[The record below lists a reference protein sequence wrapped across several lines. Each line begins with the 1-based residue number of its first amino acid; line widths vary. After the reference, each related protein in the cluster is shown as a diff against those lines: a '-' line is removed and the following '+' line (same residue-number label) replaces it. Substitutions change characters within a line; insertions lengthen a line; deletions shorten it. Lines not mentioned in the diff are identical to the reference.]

1 MGFINSLLGGT
12 SGDTGGA
19 GLNYQAAP
27 ATINTP
33 VTTAQANT
41 AYDQTQ
47 TGLGQQQA
55 FINALSAQNGI
66 ANQNQVFGQQQALA
80 GQLQGIANG
89 TGPNPAQ
96 AQLAQATGQNV
107 ANQAALMAGQR
118 GAGANVGLL
127 SRQIAQQG
135 AGIQQQA
142 VGQGATLGAQ
152 QQLAA
157 LGTLQGQQ
165 SNLANLATQQVGQ
178 QANALTGYN
187 QAAQSSQQNLL
198 NSIAGTNSANVSSQ
212 GNQSAA
218 NSHIAGI
225 GAQQQGSLLGGA
237 INGAGSAV
245 GAMAHG
251 GMAGYAGGG
260 PVSMA
265 GQYLYGSAPSQQS
278 AQPAPMMN
286 MSGGD
291 NSGGAALNSGLTA
304 FGAGLGKLLGAPAP
318 PAAPIA
324 GNSAEDWQDLNA
336 QGTGNTAADYQNL
349 DAAATAPEAHGGEIN
364 LKGGGKV
371 KGSKAPV
378 KGDSYSNDTVPAMLS
393 PKEIVIPRS
402 ITMGPNAPENAA
414 KFVAAILAKQ
424 GGLKRGKA

>member
-1 MGFINSLLGGT
+1 MGFINSLLGGS

-41 AYDQTQ
+41 AYGQTQ
-47 TGLGQQQA
+47 TGIGQQQA
-55 FINALSAQNGI
+55 FLNALAAQNGI
-66 ANQNQVFGQQQALA
+66 TNQNQVYGQQQALA

-127 SRQIAQQG
+127 ARQIGQQG

-157 LGTLQGQQ
+157 LGALQGQQ

-187 QAAQSSQQNLL
+187 QAAQSEQQNLL
-198 NSIAGTNSANVSSQ
+198 NSIAGNNSANVSSQ
-212 GNQSAA
+212 GNQTAA

-225 GAQQQGSLLGGA
+225 GAQQQGQLLGGV
-237 INGAGSAV
+237 INGAGSAI
-245 GAMAHG
+245 GGMAHG
-251 GMAGYAGGG
+251 GMAGYAAGG
-260 PVSMA
+260 PVSAA
-265 GQYLYGSAPSQQS
+265 GQYLYGSAPSQQNS
-278 AQPAPMMN
+278 TPAMVN

-291 NSGGAALNSGLTA
+291 NSGGAALNNGLTSL
-304 FGAGLGKLLGAPAP
+304 GAGLGKFLGSPSA

-324 GNSAEDWQDLNA
+324 GNSQEDWQMLPM
-336 QGTGNTAADYQNL
+336 AANGDSYL
-349 DAAATAPEAHGGEIN
+349 PSGPAATYDAGFGKAKGGEVD

-371 KGSKAPV
+371 KGDKAPV